1 MAKTIRIV
9 IEGTIELP
17 DSAEV
22 IRFCDEGGLE
32 SDHIKFKGHIIRPN
46 IGWLEYF
53 SEAIMKKKYP
63 HIPADMGWESIHE
76 DIHNKYFLC
85 CDEDWNMEEL
95 KEEEAE
101 EADEGERE

>member
-17 DSAEV
+17 DAAEV
-22 IRFCDEGGLE
+22 ISFRDEGGLE

-53 SEAIMKKKYP
+53 NEAMMRKKYP
-63 HIPADMGWESIHE
+63 NQSADMGWESINE
-76 DIHNKYFLC
+76 EFHNKFFLF
-85 CDEDWNMEEL
+85 CDEEWNMDEL

-101 EADEGERE
+101 EAGEDERE

>member
-17 DSAEV
+17 DAAEV
-22 IRFCDEGGLE
+22 ISFRDEAGLE

-53 SEAIMKKKYP
+53 NEAMMRKKYP
-63 HIPADMGWESIHE
+63 NQAANMGWESINE
-76 DIHNKYFLC
+76 EFHNKFFLF
-85 CDEDWNMEEL
+85 CDEEWNMEEL

-101 EADEGERE
+101 ETDESERE

>member
-17 DSAEV
+17 DAAEV
-22 IRFCDEGGLE
+22 ISFRDEGGLE

-53 SEAIMKKKYP
+53 NQAMMRKKYP
-63 HIPADMGWESIHE
+63 NQGADMGWESISN
-76 DIHNKYFLC
+76 DMHNKFFLC
-85 CDEDWNMEEL
+85 LDEEWNMEEL
-95 KEEEAE
+95 KEEEE
-101 EADEGERE
+101 EADERE